1 MNKPVILC
9 VDDEKIVLNSLKT
22 ELKSAMGDRFI
33 VEIAESGQNAL
44 ELFADFIKDNT
55 EVALIISDYMMPNM
69 KGDELL
75 AKLHQLVPE
84 SIKILLTGEAS
95 LAGVTNAVNYA
106 NLYRYIAKP
115 WERRDLILTVEEG
128 LKSYY
133 KEKLLVEQNLEL
145 LTMNRMLEKKVEER
159 TKQIQINSIEIMQ
172 QKEELSI
179 KNTIISR
186 QLKDLEEA
194 LNEVQKSETRLTELN
209 SSKDKFFSILAH
221 DLRSPLNALGGF
233 LSLLTDFEIEMS
245 TDEIRSIAS
254 DLEKN
259 VKASAKYLENLL
271 VWARSQMNA
280 VEFKP
285 ENCKIIEIATL
296 TIELLEAKAKSKNI
310 KIICNIPANLVVVAD
325 KNHLQVVFTNLIA
338 NALKFTNNGGKITM
352 YSEALATGD
361 FVKIS
366 VIDTGVG
373 IPKELL
379 ADIFR
384 IDKKHTTV
392 GTDGEFGTGLG
403 LLLCKEFV
411 EKNNGEI
418 SVESEENKGT
428 SFHIT
433 LPSKLL

>member
-352 YSEALATGD
+352 YSEALTTGD

>member
-1 MNKPVILC
+1 
-9 VDDEKIVLNSLKT
+9 
-22 ELKSAMGDRFI
+22 
-33 VEIAESGQNAL
+33 
-44 ELFADFIKDNT
+44 
-55 EVALIISDYMMPNM
+55 
-69 KGDELL
+69 
-75 AKLHQLVPE
+75 
-84 SIKILLTGEAS
+84 
-95 LAGVTNAVNYA
+95 
-106 NLYRYIAKP
+106 
-115 WERRDLILTVEEG
+115 
-128 LKSYY
+128 
-133 KEKLLVEQNLEL
+133 
-145 LTMNRMLEKKVEER
+145 
-159 TKQIQINSIEIMQ
+159 
-172 QKEELSI
+172 
-179 KNTIISR
+179 
-186 QLKDLEEA
+186 
-194 LNEVQKSETRLTELN
+194 
-209 SSKDKFFSILAH
+209 
-221 DLRSPLNALGGF
+221 
-233 LSLLTDFEIEMS
+233 
-245 TDEIRSIAS
+245 
-254 DLEKN
+254 
-259 VKASAKYLENLL
+259 
-271 VWARSQMNA
+271 MNA